1 MLRSQAA
8 AFASETSTG
17 AGVSG
22 ASLDGLVPMPRAPGG
37 KQFPS
42 FDYLLAA
49 YASGHSTPGE
59 MVAHRLLAGA
69 NLSHPDTVVFPNL
82 VLTLLSADVYR
93 AGKAKSSSA
102 RIAAADQPLAH
113 SAASGSLCSTLSDW
127 VSAGFNSLVKSLTV
141 GSSSNAALSFIG
153 GLWNSAVSLARS
165 QISNLASTLTAS
177 VLGAIK
183 PGLAAAALAS
193 WAVSTLRDLKVAT
206 SATPAYNQFG
216 VDPAAGNAGGL
227 TITLGKAG
235 GFEFPRG
242 SLTARICSISLCRRS
257 MMCRD
262 GR

>member
-1 MLRSQAA
+1 MAPSASAASSSRRNGGVAASAALSTNGVVAALAGEGVGVYATPKSRRPLDRVSSPAVPIRVLRSQAA

-59 MVAHRLLAGA
+59 RVAHRLLAGA

-141 GSSSNAALSFIG
+141 G
-153 GLWNSAVSLARS
+153 R
-165 QISNLASTLTAS
+165 
-177 VLGAIK
+177 
-183 PGLAAAALAS
+183 PP
-193 WAVSTLRDLKVAT
+193 
-206 SATPAYNQFG
+206 TPH
-216 VDPAAGNAGGL
+216 
-227 TITLGKAG
+227 
-235 GFEFPRG
+235 
-242 SLTARICSISLCRRS
+242 
-257 MMCRD
+257 
-262 GR
+262 